1 MKNLKGKKVKELT
14 AAEREC
20 LESIISGYYPW
31 EMDDRSLKIGRNKVI
46 IDFENGLS
54 VTGWVVS
61 TEDEVYYELD
71 EDAEIYDPAE

>member
-1 MKNLKGKKVKELT
+1 MKSLKGKKVKELT
-14 AAEREC
+14 VEEREY
-20 LESIISGYYPW
+20 LERTISGDYR
-31 EMDDRSLKIGRNKVI
+31 MDDDGKIKEGRTEVT

-71 EDAEIYDPAE
+71 EEAEIYDPRER